1 MSTSVL
7 VAIAGVLVAAVGTGL
22 VAGQCVRRPRTS
34 FIAWAVG
41 MSAIT
46 VALLSQSIGLAT
58 GFGAWT
64 FRVIQLSGQLAA
76 PLVLAWGLIELVA
89 GGTAVRF
96 GARLVTAA
104 VAAVAGVVLAT
115 DPLAATPFA
124 KSWPAAFAHYQIIPH
139 YALILVALMA
149 GVSAMTVLAACA
161 RRSRAVPANGARVI
175 GVAAAAVAT
184 LLLIALRFSLP
195 GPAYPALCA
204 IAAGLL
210 WFGISRLAD
219 PDPLASEA
227 RGTDALLGPKWQ
239 MKLKGLTG

>member
-46 VALLSQSIGLAT
+46 VALSQSIGFAT
-58 GFGAWT
+58 GFRAWT

-76 PLVLAWGLIELVA
+76 ALVLAWGLIELVA
-89 GGTAVRF
+89 GGTAVWF

-104 VAAVAGVVLAT
+104 VAGLVLAT

-124 KSWPAAFAHYQIIPH
+124 KSWPAASAHYQIIPH